1 MGTQSAELIS
11 NFAPEEMLV
20 VDQNE
25 EGTQIRRLEKDEL
38 KAWIGDKN
46 SFCLFLWWL
55 EKNILEIKPLKI
67 TVLLFLKAFPRRA

>member
-11 NFAPEEMLV
+11 NFAPEEVLV

-38 KAWIGDKN
+38 KAWIDDKIV
-46 SFCLFLWWL
+46 FAFFFDGLI
-55 EKNILEIKPLKI
+55 KNIIEIKPLKI
-67 TVLLFLKAFPRRA
+67 TVLLFSKASPCQA